1 MKSIVLAALLVSTP
15 LSMVWAATPTA
26 PATQAS
32 ATVTG
37 EVLETKDVPPYTYL
51 RLKTKDGETWAAVNQ
66 ADFKKGA
73 SVTISNVSVMEN
85 FESPTLKKTFPVILF
100 GTVGGAGGAGQAAMS
115 PHTSAPAAANTGPI
129 KVAKASGANAY
140 TVADIVSKAKQL
152 KTKTVV
158 LSGKVVKYNSGIMGK
173 NWIHLQDGSGSA
185 ASGTNDILVTSA
197 AATQIGSVITVTGVV
212 QTDKDFGAGYTYKVL
227 IEDATVKP

>member
-15 LSMVWAATPTA
+15 LSMVWAATPAA

-51 RLKTKDGETWAAVNQ
+51 LLKTKDGETWAAVNK

-73 SVTISNVSVMEN
+73 SVTIDNVVVMEN
-85 FESPTLKKTFPVILF
+85 FESHTLKRTFPVILF
-100 GTVGGAGGAGQAAMS
+100 GTVGGAGQAITS
-115 PHTSAPAAANTGPI
+115 PHGGAPAPVITGPI

-140 TVADIVSKAKQL
+140 TVAEIVAKAKQL

-158 LSGKVVKYNSGIMGK
+158 LSGKVVKYNPGIMGK

-185 ASGTNDILVTSA
+185 ASNSNDILVTSA
-197 AATQIGSVITVTGVV
+197 APTQIGSVITVTGVV
-212 QTDKDFGAGYTYKVL
+212 NTDKDFGAGYVYKVL
-227 IEDATVKP
+227 IEDASIKP

>member
-1 MKSIVLAALLVSTP
+1 MAPGTP
-15 LSMVWAATPTA
+15 A
-26 PATQAS
+26 PAS
-32 ATVTG
+32 
-37 EVLETKDVPPYTYL
+37 
-51 RLKTKDGETWAAVNQ
+51 
-66 ADFKKGA
+66 
-73 SVTISNVSVMEN
+73 
-85 FESPTLKKTFPVILF
+85 
-100 GTVGGAGGAGQAAMS
+100 
-115 PHTSAPAAANTGPI
+115 TGPI

-140 TVADIVSKAKQL
+140 TVAEIVSKAKQL

-158 LSGKVVKYNSGIMGK
+158 LSGKVVKYNAGIMGK

-227 IEDATVKP
+227 IEDATIKP